1 MNKIQKN
8 ISKLKGE
15 NIENKITEKL
25 EIEIYEKTLELE
37 IDYAELVIDN
47 ITENEILKEI
57 PIVKTLVSFYNI
69 SSSFIARHNVKKI
82 LVFLKEFHTRNID
95 QVKLENFKAKFEKDL
110 KHKEQVF
117 ETVLVLNE
125 KFIEVIQSKILAN
138 LFKAHIEE
146 QISWVEFNQLAF
158 VLNSLNPAG
167 YDFLH
172 QKCKEEKWSDQD
184 GEAFMYSCGIGHL
197 DGLKFTIT
205 KTGQKLYVFGIKPLK
220 N

>member
-1 MNKIQKN
+1 MKDQN
-8 ISKLKGE
+8 ITK
-15 NIENKITEKL
+15 KITENL

-37 IDYAELVIDN
+37 IDYTELVIDN

-69 SSSFIARHNVKKI
+69 SSSFIARHNVKKV
-82 LVFLKEFHTRNID
+82 LVFLKEFHSRNID

-110 KHKEQVF
+110 NHKEQVL

-125 KFIEVIQSKILAN
+125 KFIEVVQSKILAN
-138 LFKAHIEE
+138 LFKAHLEE
-146 QISWVEFNQLAF
+146 QISWEEFNQLAF

-167 YDFLH
+167 YKFLYRF
-172 QKCKEEKWSDQD
+172 CEEEYYSSRE
-184 GEAFMYSCGIGHL
+184 GEAYMFSCGIGFRE
-197 DGLKFTIT
+197 GSRFTIT
-205 KTGQKLYVFGIKPLK
+205 ETGQKFYDFGIKPLK

>member
-1 MNKIQKN
+1 MKD
-8 ISKLKGE
+8 E
-15 NIENKITEKL
+15 NIDNKITEKL
-25 EIEIYEKTLELE
+25 EIEIYEKTLDIE
-37 IDYAELVIDN
+37 IDYTELVIDN
-47 ITENEILKEI
+47 ITENDLLKEI
-57 PIVKTLVSFYNI
+57 PIVKTLVAFYNI

-95 QVKLENFKAKFEKDL
+95 EFKLANFKAKFVRDSIY
-110 KHKEQVF
+110 KEQVL

-125 KFIEVIQSKILAN
+125 KFIEVVQSKILAN

-146 QISWVEFNQLAF
+146 HISWVEFNQLAF
-158 VLNSLNPAG
+158 ALNSLNPAG

-172 QKCKEEKWSDQD
+172 RKCKEEKWSDKD

-205 KTGQKLYVFGIKPLK
+205 ETGHKLYEFGIKPLR